1 MTTASPSDGV
11 ASPRRNKSFAPLR
24 KGLVGTLYDA
34 ASSSLRTVI
43 NAARRVSRHQRSRR
57 TSRDH
62 GGATT
67 HAATTTSF
75 DGIAPPRRTT
85 GFTAL
90 LERLVGAL
98 CTRRRKGLSSLQK
111 GLFGVLAAFFAIQ
124 PVFWFLET
132 KVGVPQPIASTIL
145 VLLVVGL
152 FVTALA
158 LPWVPLPGQGD
169 RTRAERLGATIIVWV
184 FIALA
189 PRFIWELPW
198 LFFYEQ
204 IKQGVLNQSLWTYM
218 WSPILLGGDARYLD
232 GDPLIV
238 TLEWI
243 AVFVGAFEL
252 YAIVQFFRNG
262 KRFTTNQLG
271 LIMSGMVVE
280 VTLPAVYFGVEI
292 ANRLESMSSPAEMWV
307 KFVLLNLLWCTMPI
321 LTFVWGLRRIATQ
334 DLTVTF

>member
-1 MTTASPSDGV
+1 MTASSPSDGV
-11 ASPRRNKSFAPLR
+11 ASPRRT
-24 KGLVGTLYDA
+24 KGFSTLEAGLLGTLSEVVNSA
-34 ASSSLRTVI
+34 FTSVLR
-43 NAARRVSRHQRSRR
+43 AARRVSQRQRSRR
-57 TSRDH
+57 SSRDPV
-62 GGATT
+62 GATT
-67 HAATTTSF
+67 QANTTPSF
-75 DGIAPPRRTT
+75 DDVTPPRRRT
-85 GFTAL
+85 GVSSVL
-90 LERLVGAL
+90 SRLVGSL
-98 CTRRRKGLSSLQK
+98 SPRRWKGLSSLQK

-124 PVFWFLET
+124 PIFWFLET

-145 VLLVVGL
+145 VLLVIGL

-158 LPWVPLPGQGD
+158 LPWVSLPGQGD
-169 RTRAERLGATIIVWV
+169 RTRAERLGSTIIVWV

-292 ANRLESMSSPAEMWV
+292 ANSLESMSSPAEMWV

-334 DLTVTF
+334 NLAVKF

>member
-1 MTTASPSDGV
+1 
-11 ASPRRNKSFAPLR
+11 L
-24 KGLVGTLYDA
+24 GTLYEAA
-34 ASSSLRTVI
+34 ASSLSTLI
-43 NAARRVSRHQRSRR
+43 NAARDAARRQRSRR
-57 TSRDH
+57 ASRDPV
-62 GGATT
+62 GATT
-67 HAATTTSF
+67 QATATTSF
-75 DGIAPPRRTT
+75 DDLAPPRRTT
-85 GFTAL
+85 GFASVL
-90 LERLVGAL
+90 KGLFGFLSPRH
-98 CTRRRKGLSSLQK
+98 RKGFSSLQK
-111 GLFGVLAAFFAIQ
+111 GLFGVLGAFFAIQ
-124 PVFWFLET
+124 PVFWFFET
-132 KVGVPQPIASTIL
+132 KVGVPQPVASTTL
-145 VLLVVGL
+145 VLVVVGL

-158 LPWVPLPGQGD
+158 LPWVPLPGQRD

-204 IKQGVLNQSLWTYM
+204 IREGVLNQSIWTYM
-218 WSPILLGGDARYLD
+218 WAPILLGGDARYLN

-334 DLTVTF
+334 DLAVKF